1 MLWVASALVIAAS
14 GVGVWVFFLAKETVG
29 ALEAWVVG
37 WRARSRVRGVGRV
50 VLGLF
55 VLARV
60 YLVVEA
66 FVSLREVP
74 VAVYATPEWTDLL
87 PHL

>member
-1 MLWVASALVIAAS
+1 MDCQRADDRGLRGWGVAVLS
-14 GVGVWVFFLAKETVG
+14 GEGGGRAVG
-29 ALEAWVVG
+29 
-37 WRARSRVRGVGRV
+37 GVGRGVEGAERGARGWEV
-50 VLGLF
+50 VLALV